1 MVLAW
6 LAGTLMS
13 VLIAT
18 AAVGAVRGR
27 VTDDPPALDS
37 AASTAAAS
45 STIETTAPNLPTS
58 PGATPGSVA
67 DSSPS
72 TTLAN
77 GATSVT
83 SGTSGTSGTSATS
96 TTGPSSG
103 SSTSSTTA
111 PPAQG
116 VLKTFRLVGGTVTIE
131 VFSDHLM
138 LVGAQPKSGF
148 TVSEKDNTSTRI
160 EIEFSSSNHES
171 KLRAELKDGEL
182 DARIDEEGDEDGDHD

>member
-1 MVLAW
+1 MAW
-6 LAGTLMS
+6 LAGTVMS

-58 PGATPGSVA
+58 PGATPGSAA

-77 GATSVT
+77 GATSV
-83 SGTSGTSGTSATS
+83 TSGTSGTSATS

-148 TVSEKDNTSTRI
+148 TVSEKDNTPTRI